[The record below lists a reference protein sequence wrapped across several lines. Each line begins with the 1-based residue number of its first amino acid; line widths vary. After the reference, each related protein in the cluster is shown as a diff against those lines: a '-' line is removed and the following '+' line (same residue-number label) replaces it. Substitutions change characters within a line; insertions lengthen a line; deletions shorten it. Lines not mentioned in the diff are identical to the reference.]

1 MFSVATLMFTLPVHI
16 ITTYCRCYIFSLNKN
31 RPCYVLDSW
40 VLGPIYWPRDK
51 HLFSNQARE
60 GKSGVGYQME
70 VIINRP
76 YGSVVNIGP
85 WRRDLWA
92 QGLVAYGIVVTLHG
106 GADRKS
112 QSVKVLQ
119 CILWRRTKTEGG
131 FVEWA
136 VVFWL

>member
-1 MFSVATLMFTLPVHI
+1 M
-16 ITTYCRCYIFSLNKN
+16 
-31 RPCYVLDSW
+31 
-40 VLGPIYWPRDK
+40 GPGTGGLWHCGHP
-51 HLFSNQARE
+51 
-60 GKSGVGYQME
+60 
-70 VIINRP
+70 
-76 YGSVVNIGP
+76 P
-85 WRRDLWA
+85 W
-92 QGLVAYGIVVTLHG
+92 